1 VGVGRQEGFLHT
13 VADDE
18 FSAHVLVIAEESN
31 LSPCCIVWVGFTVR
45 AHDNGFGY
53 RCVDMVVVR

>member
-1 VGVGRQEGFLHT
+1 VGRQEGFLHT

-31 LSPCCIVWVGFTVR
+31 LSPCCIVWVLL
-45 AHDNGFGY
+45 
-53 RCVDMVVVR
+53 